1 MLQPL
6 LATYKNVALYAS
18 LALSLSL
25 LLSFLRLPVLLLRGL
40 FTYIQPENLGGG
52 GGGASSPSG
61 LRAAIRRPG
70 SDPAPSAGG
79 LNGFQTLSS
88 STSAELRKRG
98 RSKEKFEFDENNAQI
113 FRLKLDE
120 AHLES
125 RIYFREYGGVFAL
138 SLVGASCAALNLY
151 LDGGAGGGGD
161 GVLADGSL
169 IPVLFGF
176 VAVSKWFLALAK
188 VSFERSAS
196 RRSEKQLSLCFGVLG
211 FIAGLLICSS
221 LARSSL
227 DFDLGAVDG
236 FCAILIAGSMGCLAG
251 YLYMPAAKSARAF
264 WLGTDQIRSN
274 LSIISCGWFARMV
287 LFATYLLSI
296 FTALLWINPLSK
308 MLINERLGDGKVG
321 SLSGDGGDADRLLGN
336 VGMSRS
342 DFTKFRLWCL
352 LISSVLQIAAFRS
365 VFQMYLNEAV
375 LSWYQRLHSS
385 RVPDLDFSRAK
396 VFLHNHYLCLTILQF
411 LAPPSLALLF
421 LGLSQIEGNP
431 FGKLNLQCG
440 QLPCS
445 AVLKQVALLMA
456 WWVVFVW
463 TVFTS
468 VTLVLYRRG
477 FLYVS

>member
-1 MLQPL
+1 MMMSSL
-6 LATYKNVALYAS
+6 LPTTYKNLVLYAS
-18 LALSLSL
+18 LSLSLSL
-25 LLSFLRLPVLLLRGL
+25 LLSFLRLPVLFLRGL
-40 FTYIQPENLGGG
+40 FTYIHPENLGA
-52 GGGASSPSG
+52 GAGQNASPSG

-70 SDPAPSAGG
+70 SDPGSG

-88 STSAELRKRG
+88 ATNAELRKKG
-98 RSKEKFEFDENNAQI
+98 RSKDRFEFDENNAQI

-125 RIYFREYGGVFAL
+125 RIYFGEYGSVFAL
-138 SLVGASCAALNLY
+138 SLVGVSGAALNLY
-151 LDGGAGGGGD
+151 LGGGPEGD

-236 FCAILIAGSMGCLAG
+236 LCAVLIAGSMGCLAG
-251 YLYMPAAKSARAF
+251 YLYVPGMKSARAF

-296 FTALLWINPLSK
+296 FTAFLWINPLSK
-308 MLINERLGDGKVG
+308 MLINERLGDDKVG

-336 VGMSRS
+336 VGMSRL
-342 DFTKFRLWCL
+342 DFSKFRLWCL
-352 LISSVLQIAAFRS
+352 LISSVLQIVAFRS
-365 VFQMYLNEAV
+365 IFQMYLNEAV

-411 LAPPSLALLF
+411 LAPPSLVLLF

-431 FGKLNLQCG
+431 FGKLNLLCG

-445 AVLKQVALLMA
+445 AFLKQVALLMA

>member
-1 MLQPL
+1 MPSLLQ
-6 LATYKNVALYAS
+6 TYKNLVLYA
-18 LALSLSL
+18 ALSL
-25 LLSFLRLPVLLLRGL
+25 LLTLLLSLLRAPVLFLRGL
-40 FTYIQPENLGGG
+40 FTYIHPENLGQS
-52 GGGASSPSG
+52 ASQPG
-61 LRAAIRRPG
+61 LRAAIRRPS
-70 SDPAPSAGG
+70 SDPSSGV
-79 LNGFQTLSS
+79 NGYQNLSS
-88 STSAELRKRG
+88 NAAAANAEVRKRG
-98 RSKEKFEFDENNAQI
+98 RSKEKLEFDENNAQI

-125 RIYFREYGGVFAL
+125 RIYFGEYGSVFAL
-138 SLVGASCAALNLY
+138 SLVGVSCAALNLY
-151 LDGGAGGGGD
+151 LGGGGGGGGPGD
-161 GVLADGSL
+161 GGVLADGSL
-169 IPVLFGF
+169 IPVLFGCLA
-176 VAVSKWFLALAK
+176 VAKWFLALAK

-196 RRSEKQLSLCFGVLG
+196 RRSDKQLSLCFGVLG

-287 LFATYLLSI
+287 LFATYLSSI
-296 FTALLWINPLSK
+296 FTALLWINPLAK
-308 MLINERLGDGKVG
+308 MLVNERLGDGKVG

-352 LISSVLQIAAFRS
+352 LISSVLQIVAFRS
-365 VFQMYLNEAV
+365 IFQMYLNEAV

-411 LAPPSLALLF
+411 LAPPSLVLLF

-431 FGKLNLQCG
+431 FGKSNMLCG

-445 AVLKQVALLMA
+445 AFLKQVALLMA

-463 TVFTS
+463 TVFAS
-468 VTLVLYRRG
+468 ATLVLYRRG

>member
-1 MLQPL
+1 QSLLQ
-6 LATYKNVALYAS
+6 TYKNLVLYAS
-18 LALSLSL
+18 LSLSLSL
-25 LLSFLRLPVLLLRGL
+25 LLSFFRVPVLFLHGL
-40 FTYIQPENLGGG
+40 FTYIQPENLGQN
-52 GGGASSPSG
+52 ASKSG
-61 LRAAIRRPG
+61 PRAAIRRPG
-70 SDPAPSAGG
+70 SDPSSG
-79 LNGFQTLSS
+79 LNGYQTLSS
-88 STSAELRKRG
+88 ATNAELKKRG
-98 RSKEKFEFDENNAQI
+98 RSKDKFEFDENNAQI
-113 FRLKLDE
+113 FRLKLDQ

-125 RIYFREYGGVFAL
+125 RIYFGEYSSVFAL
-138 SLVGASCAALNLY
+138 SLVGVSSAVLNSY
-151 LDGGAGGGGD
+151 LGGGPEDD

-211 FIAGLLICSS
+211 FITGLLLCSS

-227 DFDLGAVDG
+227 DFDFGAVDG

-251 YLYMPAAKSARAF
+251 GLYVPAGKSARAF

-274 LSIISCGWFARMV
+274 LSIISCGWFARTI

-296 FTALLWINPLSK
+296 FSALLWINPLSK
-308 MLINERLGDGKVG
+308 MLVNERLGDGKVG

-336 VGMSRS
+336 VGMLRS

-352 LISSVLQIAAFRS
+352 LTSSVLQIVAFRS
-365 VFQMYLNEAV
+365 IFQMYLNEAV
-375 LSWYQRLHSS
+375 LSWYQRLHAS

-411 LAPPSLALLF
+411 LAPPSLVLLF
-421 LGLSQIEGNP
+421 LGLSQIEGKP
-431 FGKLNLQCG
+431 FGKLDLLCG

-445 AVLKQVALLMA
+445 AFLKQVALLLA
-456 WWVVFVW
+456 WWVVSVW
-463 TVFTS
+463 SVFAS